1 MKPPGNSRG
10 LFHSYRG
17 KEAGDAR
24 RTDVSSNN
32 RKRRRSMNG
41 FNGLILL
48 FVYFAVMMAATLL
61 FARKGNG
68 ADDFYVGNRKMG
80 AVASAMSI
88 AATWI
93 WAPALFTSAEKAYIN
108 GVPGL
113 FWFLVPNVLC
123 LLFFIPFA
131 ERIRKRMPD
140 GITLSGFMGHEY
152 RSEGVRKV
160 YGVQLAGLTILSTA
174 VQLLAGGKILS
185 VTTGLDFTL
194 VTVLL
199 AVIAYS
205 YSQFSGIRASVM
217 TDVVQMVLILA
228 ACAVFVPWA
237 LGNPHGIENMTRGF
251 TGASGE
257 YTSLFSGKG
266 IEVLI
271 GFGLPTAIGLVSGPF
286 GDQCFWQRAFSIDEK
301 KIGRAFALGA
311 FLFGLV
317 PLSMGILGFIAAG
330 SGFTAQDTGTVNL
343 ELIQH
348 LFPAWVVV
356 PFIFMLMSGLLS
368 TVDSNLCAAASLTT
382 DWQVTG
388 KLDDAGKMR
397 FSKGVMVGLLVVGI
411 LIANIPGLTVT
422 KMFLVYG
429 TLRATTL
436 LPTVMTLLGKK
447 LRAGAVIAGVSVSL
461 LTGLPVFAY
470 ATINNL
476 SVLKSCAALYTVLI
490 SGIIAVV
497 ASKVRQEVSA

>member
-1 MKPPGNSRG
+1 
-10 LFHSYRG
+10 
-17 KEAGDAR
+17 
-24 RTDVSSNN
+24 
-32 RKRRRSMNG
+32 MNG
-41 FNGLILL
+41 IHGMLL
-48 FVYFAVMMAATLL
+48 LLVYFALMMGATIL
-61 FARKGNG
+61 FARKGDG

-80 AVASAMSI
+80 TVTSAMSI

-93 WAPALFTSAEKAYIN
+93 WAPALFTSAEKAYTK

-131 ERIRKRMPD
+131 KRIRRRMPD
-140 GITLSGFMGHEY
+140 GITLSGFMGSVY
-152 RSEGVRKV
+152 RSRGVRRI
-160 YGVQLAGLTILSTA
+160 YGIQLAGLTILSTA

-185 VTTGLDFTL
+185 STTGLNFAM
-194 VTVLL
+194 VTIIL
-199 AVIAYS
+199 AVIAFS

-217 TDVVQMVLILA
+217 TDVVQMAFILA

-237 LGNPHGIENMTRGF
+237 IKSPCGLENLFCGLA
-251 TGASGE
+251 GASGE
-257 YTSLFSGKG
+257 YANLFDAKG

-286 GDQCFWQRAFSIDEK
+286 GDQCFWQRAFSIDEN
-301 KIGRAFALGA
+301 KIGHSFALGA
-311 FLFGLV
+311 LLFGLV

-330 SGFTAQDTGTVNL
+330 AGFVPVDAGTVNL
-343 ELIQH
+343 ELIRS

-356 PFIFMLMSGLLS
+356 PFLFMLISGLLS

-388 KLDDAGKMR
+388 KLDDAGKTR
-397 FSKGVMVGLLVVGI
+397 FSKGVMAGLLVVGV

-436 LPTVMTLLGKK
+436 LPTVMTLMGKK
-447 LRAGAVIAGVSVSL
+447 LRATGVIAGVSVSL

-490 SGIIAVV
+490 SGIV
-497 ASKVRQEVSA
+497 ALALSGSKIEREVRG